1 MERGGVSVIN
11 INVPVEFTISGI
23 YLPPLLIASVI
34 GVVAAFITA
43 KLLNRYHLSRYF
55 FYPPLAFVA
64 MVVIYTLFFGYA
76 LILI

>member
-1 MERGGVSVIN
+1 MIN
-11 INVPVEFTISGI
+11 INVPAEFTIRGI

-64 MVVIYTLFFGYA
+64 IVVIYTLFFGYVLN
-76 LILI
+76 LI

>member
-1 MERGGVSVIN
+1 MI
-11 INVPVEFTISGI
+11 ILNVPAEFTIYGV
-23 YLPPLLIASVI
+23 YLPPLLIAFVI
-34 GVVAAFITA
+34 GGAAAYITA

-76 LILI
+76 LNLI

>member
-1 MERGGVSVIN
+1 MIK

-23 YLPPLLIASVI
+23 YLPPLLIASI
-34 GVVAAFITA
+34 FGIVAASITVR
-43 KLLNRYHLSRYF
+43 LLNHYRLSRYF

-64 MVVIYTLFFGYA
+64 IVVIYTLIFGNT